1 MNYLQYSQTINA
13 NEEVIYW
20 ISHNLTNYLKDNP
33 ENQDEIE
40 HILDYMSS
48 KDAPKKLKG
57 MSYKEADSNAKKW
70 TLTQQK
76 KGEHIK
82 ETEKDTKMILD
93 FKDGFKIVKLIGEN
107 AFKREGYLMRHCVSN
122 YYNKDTEIFSLRDK
136 DNIPHCTMEKNK
148 QIKGKGNGD
157 IHPRYIDYVVQ
168 FLKHIG
174 MTVGDNE
181 MKHLGYINISKWR
194 KKLSKETIIKCYGD
208 YIKENEILLDKEGV
222 EFADLE
228 LWEVKN
234 LVKIGFNGEIK
245 LQSDLTNFLTVAIK
259 KITSKI
265 FKKLNDNGNHSAQIG
280 SSGDSTQIGS
290 SGNFAKI
297 GSSGN
302 FAKIGSSGNFAQI
315 GSSGNFAQIGSSGDF
330 AQIELNGNNSIGVNA
345 GNNVIVKGKK
355 GNWFCL
361 SEWED
366 NKPLCV
372 KAIQID
378 GKIIKEDTWYK
389 LKKGEFV
396 EVNNLD

>member
-20 ISHNLTNYLKDNP
+20 ISHNLINYLKDNP

-82 ETEKDTKMILD
+82 ETEKDTKTILD

-107 AFKREGYLMRHCVSN
+107 AFKRESYLMRHCVSN

-136 DNIPHCTMEKNK
+136 DNMPHCTMEKNQ

-194 KKLSKETIIKCYGD
+194 KKLSKETVIKCYGD
-208 YIKENEILLDKEGV
+208 YIKENEILLDKEGM
-222 EFADLE
+222 EF
-228 LWEVKN
+228 
-234 LVKIGFNGEIK
+234 
-245 LQSDLTNFLTVAIK
+245 
-259 KITSKI
+259 
-265 FKKLNDNGNHSAQIG
+265 
-280 SSGDSTQIGS
+280 
-290 SGNFAKI
+290 
-297 GSSGN
+297 
-302 FAKIGSSGNFAQI
+302 
-315 GSSGNFAQIGSSGDF
+315 
-330 AQIELNGNNSIGVNA
+330 
-345 GNNVIVKGKK
+345 
-355 GNWFCL
+355 
-361 SEWED
+361 
-366 NKPLCV
+366 
-372 KAIQID
+372 
-378 GKIIKEDTWYK
+378 
-389 LKKGEFV
+389 
-396 EVNNLD
+396 